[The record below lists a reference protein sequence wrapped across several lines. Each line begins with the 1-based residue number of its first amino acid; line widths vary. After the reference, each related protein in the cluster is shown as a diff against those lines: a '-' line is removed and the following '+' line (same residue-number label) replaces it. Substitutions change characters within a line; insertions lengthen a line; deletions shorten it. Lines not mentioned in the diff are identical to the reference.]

1 MKLSVDPFSEQGIA
15 WAQAVQAAFPSTQC
29 PGCPVTTYYLL
40 DGSQDMC
47 VGFDSWMLRA
57 CLHPHPKY
65 GCCTWRALR
74 YDVQNTVYQL
84 LPVAM
89 VVTMVIVFAIVGIA
103 FRSLVVPLRAVLTI
117 VFTLVIVFGAAVL
130 VYQHGVLDNLGIPC
144 LHTIADS
151 QVQ

>member
-57 CLHPHPKY
+57 
-65 GCCTWRALR
+65 
-74 YDVQNTVYQL
+74 
-84 LPVAM
+84 
-89 VVTMVIVFAIVGIA
+89 
-103 FRSLVVPLRAVLTI
+103 
-117 VFTLVIVFGAAVL
+117 
-130 VYQHGVLDNLGIPC
+130 
-144 LHTIADS
+144 
-151 QVQ
+151 